1 MVVGKDQ
8 REGKRAGNRYDYKA
22 PDVRVKHGGQEE
34 MRQVASSMLCLT
46 PGTDFLNS
54 KDLVSEGFYLSVQKV
69 KRKSRSHFLTIQVL
83 YIFFKQMVQDFPWYQ
98 DRKMRKY

>member
-46 PGTDFLNS
+46 PGTDFINQKRPRLGRF
-54 KDLVSEGFYLSVQKV
+54 LLSVQKV
-69 KRKSRSHFLTIQVL
+69 KKKSRSQFLTIPVL
-83 YIFFKQMVQDFPWYQ
+83 YIFPANSQKKFHG
-98 DRKMRKY
+98 KMRKY